1 MQSPSPLSNGQIT
14 TLPEVDHFHRQDF
27 NRLKWLQYIILT
39 SAAAIILASAF
50 YIDYLN
56 NKNYKLL
63 YRDTMQNQLNLRAIK
78 LEGLILAN
86 LQTAKSL
93 VPALQANPNID
104 ATGFDSYAAPL
115 FDGTVQLRNITAA
128 QDLKIKYVYPLA
140 GNEAVLNFD
149 YRDRPDQLEDVLRA
163 RTSGKMILSGPFT
176 LIQGGQGFIARI
188 PVFEK
193 SLPTEPKKLWGTIA
207 AVINL
212 DQLYAASGL
221 NEASLPIDI
230 AIRKRSHQPDQ
241 EIAPFFGNQSA
252 FTAGAAP
259 VTTEIKLP
267 SDDTWEL
274 AGTPK
279 LGWPS
284 TADNATVLRAI
295 VSLAGICIYGLFF
308 TVYRL
313 INRRQRHTVLLQSL
327 FDLAPIGIALVE
339 FNTGKFLQVNKAL
352 IASTGYSTDDF
363 LALNYWQ
370 ISAQSREEFDPHQLR
385 SLQKAGRYGPY
396 ERNYIRKDGSEFPV
410 LLNGVLIQDSSGNSF
425 IWSIIEDISAQKE
438 ASYIVQRQE
447 SLMRSMGA
455 QARVGAW
462 EYLVDID
469 KLYWSQMTRKI
480 FRVDSHFLPQANNI
494 RQFGS
499 GNDDIMRFNKSVKG
513 ALTQGIPFSDE
524 IKVKTATGREI
535 WIHITGQAEF
545 KDKRCTRLYGSV
557 QDIDSRRKARDE
569 LITAKEQAEAA
580 VRAKSEFLAVM
591 SHEIRTPMNG
601 VLGMLNLLEST
612 PLNQNQEHKVNIAKS
627 SARSLL
633 SLIDDILDFSKV
645 DAGKLELEAIE
656 FDLRQTLDEIAES
669 LTHNAHEKALELVV
683 DLSEVPL
690 CMVTGDPV
698 RLRQIVT
705 NLLANA
711 IKFTERGSII
721 LRAKLSTELDGHEL
735 HCAIIDSGIGI
746 PETDLGKLFA
756 PFSQIDTSTTR
767 KYGGSGL
774 GLSICSKLCELMD
787 GAIDVRS
794 NLNLGSTFSFKIKLQ
809 KATTTPT
816 LAAPQLT
823 DRQILI
829 IDNNDDFQDA
839 CRRQFVA
846 WGATVQVANS
856 SADAFAVLA
865 EKAATRFDLILFN
878 EPSDGQNRA
887 DIAHRLRRLTA
898 TANTAIALM
907 YNGDEVIEA
916 DLDINA
922 AYLKPLSTRNLIAA
936 LQLRGGDKL
945 ANAFASKGLP
955 SPNTP
960 HLAPT
965 DAHKI
970 TRFFSGRRILLV
982 EDNPVN
988 QEVSRCMLDELG
1000 IATTIA
1006 SDGVAALQTLCN
1018 TPSST
1023 PYSLILMD
1031 CQMPIMD
1038 GYVASRR
1045 IRNGGAGNTYRQI
1058 PIIALTANAMSGDKE
1073 KCLDAG
1079 MNDYLS
1085 KPIEPADL
1093 RKKLVQWL
1101 ADSKPDTG
1109 NANLTMADEST
1120 QRAKTGAS
1128 ELPSAADSA
1137 DADRGE
1143 IWIEAKALESAMGRK
1158 DTLRKLLEM
1167 FSAQL
1172 DTQLANFT
1180 QAVQYDD
1187 IGQIA
1192 DIAHAVKGSAGQL
1205 HGRRLQQS
1213 AAELERAA
1221 NSGNSQLIE
1230 KLQAVFVQDCQ
1241 ALLLCFSQYLR
1252 HTINNK

>member
-1 MQSPSPLSNGQIT
+1 MQSPPPLSNGQFT

-39 SAAAIILASAF
+39 SAAAIILASGF

-63 YRDTMQNQLNLRAIK
+63 YRDTMQNQLNLHAIK

-230 AIRKRSHQPDQ
+230 AIRKRSHQSDQ
-241 EIAPFFGNQSA
+241 EIAPFFGKQSA

-284 TADNATVLRAI
+284 AADNATVLRAI
-295 VSLAGICIYGLFF
+295 VSLAGISIYGLFF

-313 INRRQRHTVLLQSL
+313 INRRQRQTVLLQSL

-438 ASYIVQRQE
+438 ASDIVQRQE

-535 WIHITGQAEF
+535 WIHITGQAEL

-612 PLNQNQEHKVNIAKS
+612 PLNQNQEHKVHIAKS

-645 DAGKLELEAIE
+645 DAGKLELEAIDY
-656 FDLRQTLDEIAES
+656 DLRQTLDDIAES
-669 LTHNAHEKALELVV
+669 LTHNAHEKGLELVV

-690 CMVTGDPV
+690 CMVNGDPV

-721 LRAKLSTELDGHEL
+721 LRAQLDTESDGYVL

-756 PFSQIDTSTTR
+756 PFSQMDTSTTR

-774 GLSICSKLCELMD
+774 GLSICSKLCELMG
-787 GAIDVRS
+787 GAIEVRS
-794 NLNLGSTFSFKIKLQ
+794 NLNLGSTFSFKIKLK
-809 KATTTPT
+809 KAASTPT
-816 LAAPQLT
+816 AIAPQLI
-823 DRQILI
+823 DRNILI
-829 IDNNDDFQDA
+829 IDNNEDFQDA
-839 CRRQFVA
+839 CRRQLLS
-846 WGATVQVANS
+846 WGAAVQVANDS
-856 SADAFAVLA
+856 TEAFAILA
-865 EKAATRFDLILFN
+865 EKPIATHFDLIIFT
-878 EPSDGQNRA
+878 EPSDGQRRSRV
-887 DIAHRLRRLTA
+887 AHRLRRLTA
-898 TANTAIALM
+898 SENTAIVLM
-907 YNGDEVIEA
+907 YNGSEVIEA

-922 AYLKPLSTRNLIAA
+922 AYLKPLSTRSFIAA
-936 LQLRGGDKL
+936 LQLRGSDKL
-945 ANAFASKGLP
+945 TNTFTRQGLP
-955 SPNTP
+955 TPQLNTLPPAPKNTDNITP
-960 HLAPT
+960 H
-965 DAHKI
+965 
-970 TRFFSGRRILLV
+970 FSGQRILLV

-1101 ADSKPDTG
+1101 TDANNETTNAKPAETSLPLRTQNTISDTVISADS
-1109 NANLTMADEST
+1109 N
-1120 QRAKTGAS
+1120 S
-1128 ELPSAADSA
+1128 E
-1137 DADRGE
+1137 E
-1143 IWIEAKALESAMGRK
+1143 VWVEAKALESAMGRK

-1172 DTQLANFT
+1172 DTQLANFA

-1192 DIAHAVKGSAGQL
+1192 DIAHAVKGSAAQL

-1213 AAELERAA
+1213 AGELERAA
-1221 NSGNSQLIE
+1221 SSGNSLLIE
-1230 KLQAVFVQDCQ
+1230 KLQAVFVKDCQ
-1241 ALLLCFSQYLR
+1241 ALQLCFSQYLQL
-1252 HTINNK
+1252 TINSK